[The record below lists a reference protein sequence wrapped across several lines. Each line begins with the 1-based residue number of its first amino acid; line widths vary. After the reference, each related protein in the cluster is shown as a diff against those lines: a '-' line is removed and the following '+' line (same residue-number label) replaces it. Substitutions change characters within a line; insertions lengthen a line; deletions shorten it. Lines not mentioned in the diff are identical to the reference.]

1 MRISA
6 WSSDV
11 CSSDL
16 RDIVAGLLAQAD
28 ESAAPVPLRAV
39 IRRCDGSSLP
49 VEIMVSVL
57 SLGVGRAVVTELRDI
72 TERVNAEAE
81 LSRVW
86 RMLRDA
92 VDNIPNGCHLRRGSA
107 ADPLQCRLC
116 RA

>member
-16 RDIVAGLLAQAD
+16 RDIVAGLLAQTD

-57 SLGVGRAVVTELRDI
+57 SLGVGRAVVTELRDN

-81 LSRVW
+81 HSRVW
-86 RMLRDA
+86 RKIGRA
-92 VDNIPNGCHLRRGSA
+92 S
-107 ADPLQCRLC
+107 CRE
-116 RA
+116 RVGQYVEI